1 MNKKVYRSLDDRVLA
16 GVCGGL
22 AKYFDIDSTIVRVL
36 WILGF
41 FAGGLGIFAYIIC
54 AVIIPQ
60 ESFCEYNMNKQ
71 KYDEGISRYDKERS
85 RKNKVLLGI
94 ILILLGLFSLIDEYL
109 YWVRIEKLW
118 PIIFIVIGIC
128 IIVKKQGDD

>member
-1 MNKKVYRSLDDRVLA
+1 MDKKVYRSLDDKVLT

-36 WILGF
+36 WILAF

-60 ESFCEYNMNKQ
+60 ETFSEYNINKH
-71 KYDEGISRYDKERS
+71 KYEEGVSRYDTDKS
-85 RKNKVLLGI
+85 RKNKIVFGS
-94 ILILLGLFSLIDEYL
+94 ILILIGVFSLIDEYL
-109 YWVRIEKLW
+109 YWIKIEKLW
-118 PIIFIVIGIC
+118 PIIFIVIGIY
-128 IIVKKQGDD
+128 IIVKKQGDG

>member
-1 MNKKVYRSLDDRVLA
+1 MDKKVYRSIDDKVLA

-22 AKYFDIDSTIVRVL
+22 AKYFDIDATIVRVL

-41 FAGGLGIFAYIIC
+41 FAGGLGILAYIIC

-60 ESFCEYNMNKQ
+60 ESFTEYNMNKSN
-71 KYDEGISRYDKERS
+71 YDQAVPRYDKDKS
-85 RKNKVLLGI
+85 NKNKVVLGS
-94 ILILLGLFSLIDEYL
+94 ILIIIGVFSFIDEYL
-109 YWVRIEKLW
+109 YWINIEKLW
-118 PIIFIVIGIC
+118 PIIFIVIGIY

>member
-1 MNKKVYRSLDDRVLA
+1 MDKKVYRSIDDKVLA

-22 AKYFDIDSTIVRVL
+22 AKYFDIDSTIIRVL

-41 FAGGLGIFAYIIC
+41 FAGGLGILAYIIC

-60 ESFCEYNMNKQ
+60 ESFVEYNMNKSTYNEAMPR
-71 KYDEGISRYDKERS
+71 YDEDRS
-85 RKNKVLLGI
+85 KKNKVVLGSILVI
-94 ILILLGLFSLIDEYL
+94 IGVFSLIDEYL
-109 YWVRIEKLW
+109 YWMDIEKLW
-118 PIIFIVIGIC
+118 PIIFIVIGIY